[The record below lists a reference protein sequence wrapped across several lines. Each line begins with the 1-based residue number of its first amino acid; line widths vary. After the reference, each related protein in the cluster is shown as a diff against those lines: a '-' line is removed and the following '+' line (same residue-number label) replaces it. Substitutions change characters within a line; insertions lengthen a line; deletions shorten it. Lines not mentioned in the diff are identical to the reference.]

1 MRSKLIAKR
10 KLKPKLNRIK
20 RLVRLLPMSG
30 LKNSK
35 LPKDFDDDA
44 LHGLTLPK
52 SSASPEVAYPGD
64 LQDISRGP

>member
-1 MRSKLIAKR
+1 
-10 KLKPKLNRIK
+10 
-20 RLVRLLPMSG
+20 MSG

-44 LHGLTLPK
+44 LHGPTLPK